1 MRFNCEWWNVNSEV
15 GDEQFSASLSKAHRA
30 FFTRPIHKIYKV
42 TQIMVKYCDLFCS
55 FFKIG
60 TFTIGGG
67 YAMIPLMEQEIVDK
81 RGWMSREEFLDQ
93 LALSQSMPGMLA
105 VNMATGVGYRLKGL
119 RGALSAILGNVL
131 VPIVII
137 ILLATVFR
145 HFRDNV
151 WVERFFMGVRPAVV
165 ALIAAPV
172 FRLAQAAKITL
183 SNCWIPIVSALLI
196 WFFGVNPI
204 WIVVGAAV
212 AGFVIGRLRKQKI

>member
-1 MRFNCEWWNVNSEV
+1 
-15 GDEQFSASLSKAHRA
+15 
-30 FFTRPIHKIYKV
+30 
-42 TQIMVKYCDLFCS
+42 
-55 FFKIG
+55 
-60 TFTIGGG
+60 
-67 YAMIPLMEQEIVDK
+67 MIPLMEQEIVDK

-172 FRLAQAAKITL
+172 FRLAQVAKITL

-196 WFFGVNPI
+196 WLFGVNPI